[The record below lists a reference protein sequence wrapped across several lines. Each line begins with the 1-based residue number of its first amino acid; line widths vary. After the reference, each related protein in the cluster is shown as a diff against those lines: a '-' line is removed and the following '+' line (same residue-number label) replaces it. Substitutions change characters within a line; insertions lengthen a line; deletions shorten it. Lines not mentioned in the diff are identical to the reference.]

1 MLLRMTKP
9 VATALALTLGLSL
22 AACSSP
28 SENRS
33 LDSIRQPVVERSNY
47 MLDLYASS
55 GGGLAIS
62 EQRRLD
68 AWFEAMGARYGDR
81 ISVDDPLT
89 NPSTKEDVAEI
100 AARYGLLISDGAPAT
115 QGLIDP
121 GKVRIVIT
129 RSRASVPGC
138 TNWEGRSSTNFNNAT
153 HDGFGCAVNGNL
165 AAMVA
170 DPEHL
175 VQGATSTGET
185 LMMTSTK
192 AIETYRGKAPTGT
205 RDLSS
210 TSSASGVGGQ

>member
-1 MLLRMTKP
+1 MLIRMTKP

-68 AWFEAMGARYGDR
+68 AWFEAMGTRYGDR

-89 NPSTKEDVAEI
+89 SMATKEDVAEI

-129 RSRASVPGC
+129 RARAHVPGC
-138 TNWEGRSSTNFNNAT
+138 PNWEGRGGYNYENAT
-153 HDGFGCAVNGNL
+153 SDGFGCAVNSNL

-185 LMMTSTK
+185 LMMTSNK
-192 AIETYRGKAPTGT
+192 AIETYRSKAPTGAGGLNT
-205 RDLSS
+205 